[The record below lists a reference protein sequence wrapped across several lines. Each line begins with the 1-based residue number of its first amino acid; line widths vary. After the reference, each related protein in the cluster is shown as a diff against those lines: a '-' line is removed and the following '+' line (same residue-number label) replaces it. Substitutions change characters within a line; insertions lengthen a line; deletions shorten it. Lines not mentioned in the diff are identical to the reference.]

1 MRNMEAEQLR
11 TYHLLTVRKRET
23 KSRAERAQDVSKGD
37 RKSDTFIVL
46 KKSVKA
52 DGGKGRTHFTS
63 VNEVIMQTMES

>member
-11 TYHLLTVRKRET
+11 TYHLLTVRKRRT
-23 KSRAERAQDVSKGD
+23 KSRAGRAQNVSKGD
-37 RKSDTFIVL
+37 RKPDTFIVL
-46 KKSVKA
+46 LKFVKA